1 MLGTPSIPRYLSQAH
16 GKLVLVMSVT
26 GDNATGA
33 DNQQER
39 LFSRRG
45 PEDIPAE
52 LGYYFAGFA
61 DGEGSFNVSFRRR
74 RDYRIPWKVSLSFNV
89 SQKDT
94 KILELFQR
102 IIGCGTLRFR
112 RDGVC
117 YFEVTDLKDILEKVI
132 PFFGRFPILSRRR
145 RDFLVFVEIARLMD
159 TGMHLTREGIERIL
173 VLRDPMN
180 NGGKRKYSNQEIL
193 EAFENAGAG

>member
-1 MLGTPSIPRYLSQAH
+1 MSVPPGM
-16 GKLVLVMSVT
+16 LVLVRFMT

-39 LFSRRG
+39 LSSRRG
-45 PEDIPAE
+45 PTSVPDE

-74 RDYRIPWKVSLSFNV
+74 KDYRLPWKVSLSFNV

-94 KILELFQR
+94 KVLRLFQEVM
-102 IIGCGTLRFR
+102 GCGTLRFR
-112 RDGVC
+112 KDGVC
-117 YFEVTDLKDILEKVI
+117 YFEVTNLEDIIAVVI
-132 PFFGRFPILSRRR
+132 PFFIRFPLLSERKKN
-145 RDFLVFVEIARLMD
+145 FQIFVEIAMLMD
-159 TGMHLTREGIERIL
+159 QGMHLTKEGIERII

-180 NGGKRKYSNQEIL
+180 NGGKRKYSNNEIL
-193 EAFENAGAG
+193 DAFQGASAG